1 MVLER
6 VIKTL
11 AEQLSL
17 DEKEISPGTDIVHD
31 LGADSLDIAE
41 LMMNLEEEFGIVI
54 TDEAVS
60 ELHTVQNVADF
71 VEKYIK

>member
-11 AEQLSL
+11 ASQLSL
-17 DEKEISPGTDIVHD
+17 DEKDIRSETDIIED
-31 LGADSLDIAE
+31 LGADSLDLAE

-60 ELHTVQNVADF
+60 ELHTVQDVADF
-71 VEKYIK
+71 VEKYI

>member
-11 AEQLSL
+11 ASQLSL
-17 DEKEISPGTDIVHD
+17 EEKDISAETDIMED
-31 LGADSLDIAE
+31 LGADSLDLAE

-60 ELHTVQNVADF
+60 NLHTVQDVVDF
-71 VEKYIK
+71 VEKYI